1 MHSPTREALLHLIE
15 AQGAP
20 TSIASLAR
28 ATGWH
33 DNTIRGH
40 VTALW
45 EDGYL
50 DRTREQRDAKG
61 RPSWLWS
68 AKRRDAATP
77 YAELAG
83 VLAESL
89 ARVSRDPARDAREA
103 GRSWGLALG
112 AQLPAARTRQEA
124 ERAVVEAMRDQGF
137 APAPSPGS
145 AGIDA
150 SVVDDQL
157 DGAPEDDAP
166 DGALVLRQCPLVEA
180 AARRPDVV
188 CAVHLGMVAGVLEAV
203 GARDG
208 GSVLLPFTAP
218 GQCTLRLRVAA

>member
-1 MHSPTREALLHLIE
+1 MHSPTRETLLHLIE

-137 APAPSPGS
+137 APAPAPAPADAPGS
-145 AGIDA
+145 PEVDA
-150 SVVDDQL
+150 S
-157 DGAPEDDAP
+157 AA
-166 DGALVLRQCPLVEA
+166 GALVLRQCPLVEA
-180 AARRPDVV
+180 AAKHPDVV

-218 GQCTLRLRVAA
+218 GQCTLRLRIAA

>member
-112 AQLPAARTRQEA
+112 AQLPAARTREEA
-124 ERAVVEAMRDQGF
+124 EHAVVEAMRDQGF
-137 APAPSPGS
+137 APVEGPGADGKSGS
-145 AGIDA
+145 AVA
-150 SVVDDQL
+150 
-157 DGAPEDDAP
+157 
-166 DGALVLRQCPLVEA
+166 LRQCPLIEA
-180 AARRPDVV
+180 AAGHPGVV
-188 CAVHLGMVAGVLEAV
+188 CTVHLGLVEGLLEA
-203 GARDG
+203 
-208 GSVLLPFTAP
+208 TAP
-218 GQCTLRLRVAA
+218 AGDAPLAGGVELTPFSAPGECALRFGAAA